1 MIDLSLQSVEIDTI
15 SLPIAGKPHYNVDV
29 LRLDKIHPLI
39 SGNKWFKLQF
49 YIEEAISKNK
59 KNIVTFGGAYSNH
72 IVATAAACR
81 LFGLKSFGI
90 IRGEEPANY
99 SPTLLESGKL
109 GMQFS
114 FTTRAD
120 YAKKFIPS
128 AFLNEDY
135 YIINEGGYGELGVQ
149 GAETIS
155 SHFNQQNYTH
165 ILCAV
170 GTGTMMAGLI
180 RSSLP
185 KQEIIGISVLK
196 GNDSHYQSIRELVGE
211 EERTFTLLPDYHFGG
226 YARYTNHLIE
236 FMNEFFA
243 HTGIPSDFVYTGKLF
258 LAATDLLQKN
268 YFPSQSKIL
277 LIHSGGLQGNQSLK
291 KGTLSF

>member
-1 MIDLSLQSVEIDTI
+1 
-15 SLPIAGKPHYNVDV
+15 
-29 LRLDKIHPLI
+29 
-39 SGNKWFKLQF
+39 FKLQF
-49 YIEEAISKNK
+49 YIQDAISKNK

-72 IVATAAACR
+72 ILATAASCR

-120 YAKKFIPS
+120 YAKKLIPS
-128 AFLNEDY
+128 TYLNEDY
-135 YIINEGGYGELGVQ
+135 YIINEGGFGELGVQ

-155 SHFNQQNYTH
+155 NHFTQQNYTH

-185 KQEIIGISVLK
+185 KQEIIGISILK
-196 GNDSHYQSIRELVGE
+196 GNDSIYQSIRGLVGE
-211 EERTFTLLPDYHFGG
+211 EERTFTVLHDYHFGG
-226 YARYTNHLIE
+226 YARYTNHLIG

-243 HTGIPSDFVYTGKLF
+243 HSGIPSDFVYTGKLF
-258 LAATDLLQKN
+258 MAANDLLQKY
-268 YFPSQSKIL
+268 YFPPQSKIL